1 MKPENAKDIW
11 FILPD
16 GTNIFDAEFRAGAL
30 SVARELA
37 LPKVRLAN
45 EDLLEQSYQFDS
57 ESGKRKGKFDGRLAV
72 IAHVRKPA
80 LLKALGTSNTPLV
93 LLGEEAVDDW
103 RKAFGGPV
111 TVCSVDNESIG
122 QMAADYLYEQG
133 RYASFLYA
141 EGATDDFYQWWT
153 ARRYNSFV
161 DTLREHGYM
170 GEVPRVP
177 VLDSA
182 PSNDV
187 KNFLEAIKSLPRPI
201 AVFAC
206 NDRAAREVVSFC
218 HVADL
223 HVPDDVAILGVD
235 DEKVV
240 CESSPVPISS
250 IKIEHYRLGR
260 TAMHLILRMLEGGPR
275 RDKVILCPPV
285 RVIERSTTR
294 RGTPRDQFVAGA
306 VDFIRTAR
314 LETLNVTAVVKACG
328 SSRSYLEKRF
338 KAETGRTIL
347 NAIHRRTLEEVKRLL
362 LDTEKP
368 ISQIAQETGFPSAS
382 GLCSMFRR
390 LTGQSTSEFRASR
403 QPH

>member
-1 MKPENAKDIW
+1 MKKPADIKDVW

-16 GTNIFDAEFRAGAL
+16 GTNIFDSELRAGAL
-30 SVARELA
+30 SVARENA

-45 EDLLEQSYQFDS
+45 EDLLETNYTF
-57 ESGKRKGKFDGRLAV
+57 GKGAKSRLAV
-72 IAHVRKPA
+72 VAHIRKSSV
-80 LLKALGTSNTPLV
+80 LKAIGRSKTPLV

-133 RYASFLYA
+133 RYVSFAYA
-141 EGATDDFYQWWT
+141 DGATDGFYQWWT
-153 ARRYNSFV
+153 ARRYNSFTE
-161 DTLREHGYM
+161 TLREHGYK

-177 VLDSA
+177 VLEGA
-182 PSNDV
+182 PSDDAA
-187 KNFLEAIKSLPRPI
+187 NFLKAIKSLPRPV

-218 HVADL
+218 ILAGL
-223 HVPDDVAILGVD
+223 HVPDDVAVLGVD
-235 DEKVV
+235 DEKDV

-285 RVIERSTTR
+285 RVIERATTKR
-294 RGTPRDQFVAGA
+294 AAPRDQFVANA
-306 VDFIRTAR
+306 VAFIRTAR
-314 LETLNVTAVVKACG
+314 LDTLDVSAVVKA
-328 SSRSYLEKRF
+328 SEASRSYLEKRF

-347 NAIHRRTLEEVKRLL
+347 DAIHQRTIEDIKKQL
-362 LDTEKP
+362 LDTEK
-368 ISQIAQETGFPSAS
+368 SVALIAQETGFPSAS

-390 LTGQSTSEFRASR
+390 LTGMSTRDFRASR
-403 QPH
+403 QPR

>member
-1 MKPENAKDIW
+1 MKKPADIKDVW

-16 GTNIFDAEFRAGAL
+16 GTNIFDSEFRAGAL

-37 LPKVRLAN
+37 LPKVRLSN
-45 EDLLEQSYQFDS
+45 ETLLLKKFGIE
-57 ESGKRKGKFDGRLAV
+57 KGGRNSAMAV

-80 LLKALGTSNTPLV
+80 LLKAFGKSGVPLV

-103 RKAFGGPV
+103 RKAFGGPI
-111 TVCSVDNESIG
+111 TVCSVDNESLA
-122 QMAADYLYEQG
+122 QMAADYLFEQG
-133 RYASFLYA
+133 RFASYVYAD
-141 EGATDDFYQWWT
+141 GASDQFYQWWT

-161 DTLREHGYM
+161 DTLREHGYA

-177 VLDSA
+177 VMNSSTQADA
-182 PSNDV
+182 D
-187 KNFLEAIKSLPRPI
+187 NFLKAIEKLPRPI

-218 HVADL
+218 HVANI
-223 HVPDDVAILGVD
+223 HIPDDVAILGVD
-235 DEKVV
+235 NETDV

-260 TAMHLILRMLEGGPR
+260 TAMHYILRMLEGGPR

-285 RVIERSTTR
+285 RVIERASTKR
-294 RGTPRDQFVAGA
+294 IAPSDKFVANA
-306 VDFIRTAR
+306 VNFIRTAR
-314 LETLNVTAVVKACG
+314 LDTLDVSSVVKACG
-328 SSRSYLEKRF
+328 ASRSYLEKRF

-347 NAIHRRTLEEVKRLL
+347 DAIHRRTMEDVKRLL
-362 LDTEKP
+362 LDTDK
-368 ISQIAQETGFPSAS
+368 SVAVIAQETGFPSAS

-403 QPH
+403 QPR